1 MALAVIAGNNTAEVA
16 AEVDRLTALLAAME
30 AFDANMRLEPD
41 AARDQDGV
49 MLGSLIT
56 WRQQR
61 QRAITSE
68 LHKLTGRLR
77 CAETPPAAVGM

>member
-68 LHKLTGRLR
+68 LHRLNGRLQ
-77 CAETPPAAVGM
+77 